1 MGINSESLNYEMEID
16 APDIFSK
23 TFINSI
29 LSVTQVIAAAVVAFV
44 GLGFAVLVIAVAA
57 VVILWLYGSF
67 CTTSGIIILG
77 GNILQFVYY

>member
-67 CTTSGIIILG
+67 WTTSGIIILG

>member
-57 VVILWLYGSF
+57 VVILWLHGSF
-67 CTTSGIIILG
+67 WTTSGIIILG